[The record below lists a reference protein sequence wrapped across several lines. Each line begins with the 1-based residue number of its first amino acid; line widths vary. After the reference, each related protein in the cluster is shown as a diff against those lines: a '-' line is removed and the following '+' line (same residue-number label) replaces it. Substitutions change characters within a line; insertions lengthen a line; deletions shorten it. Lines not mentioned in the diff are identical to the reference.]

1 MKNRDKLLLSLLAL
15 PLTMQSVEAKNRD
28 KKSGDDRPNFV
39 VILCDDVSSDM
50 FGCYGNSETQ
60 TPNIDRLAAQG
71 VAFQSGWNS
80 ALSGPA
86 RAQLMTGKYATT
98 TGVWSNGFALP
109 MPDGSPDLFTYHPS
123 YSKVL
128 HDAGYTTAVAGKW
141 HVGGAQHQDD
151 PSLGFDTYCMWES
164 DNTLAKLGYP
174 EWRGGREMPRGIT
187 ARYWHPC
194 IVQDGKL
201 LDTKPTD
208 FGPDI
213 FTGFI
218 CDFIEDVSKE
228 EKPFFAYYPMVMP
241 HGPYVKTPLTTKQGD
256 NNDLKRGEYFA
267 EMINYVDILV
277 GRIVAQVERSGKLDN
292 TIFIFMADNG
302 TAVTA
307 KSRGVDRGCRVPFI
321 FAGVG
326 IKERGLTREICD
338 GTDIFPTVVEFAE
351 ATSRAPKDLDGVS
364 MVDFLT
370 GKSDKHKDMI
380 HSCIGTTQLLRTR
393 ECLLEV
399 YNPILG
405 VPEGRFYYC
414 GDSHDGRGYVRAEGD
429 ERYKAVHQEMLQLL
443 RDKYKGL
450 TLDHPFQQE
459 KRGKAFMTEYT
470 NPKSVEKHLH
480 NHRDY
485 QFYNED

>member
-1 MKNRDKLLLSLLAL
+1 MPLLGVSLATHTAVAKQSDK
-15 PLTMQSVEAKNRD
+15 
-28 KKSGDDRPNFV
+28 RPNFV

-50 FGCYGNSETQ
+50 FGCYGNTTTQ
-60 TPNIDRLAAQG
+60 TPNIDRLAKQG

-98 TGVWSNGFALP
+98 TGFWNNGFALP
-109 MPDGSPDLFTYHPS
+109 MPDGSADLFTYHPS

-128 HDAGYTTAVAGKW
+128 KDAGYTTAVAGKW

-151 PSLGFDTYCMWES
+151 PSLGFDTYCMWEE
-164 DNTLAKLGYP
+164 DRALKKLGYP
-174 EWRGGREMPRGIT
+174 EWSGGREMPRGIT

-213 FTGFI
+213 FAGFI
-218 CDFIEDVSKE
+218 CDFIETASKGD
-228 EKPFFAYYPMVMP
+228 KPFFAYYPMVMP
-241 HGPYVKTPLTTKQGD
+241 HGPYVKTPLSTKQGE
-256 NNDLKRGEYFA
+256 NLDLATSDKNVFV
-267 EMINYVDILV
+267 EMVNYVDILV
-277 GRIVAQVERSGKLDN
+277 GKIITQVERYGELDN
-292 TIFIFMADNG
+292 TIFVFMADNG

-307 KSRGVDRGCRVPFI
+307 KSRGVERGCRVPFI
-321 FAGVG
+321 FAGAG

-338 GTDIFPTVVEFAE
+338 GTDIYPTLAEFAGAE
-351 ATSRAPKDLDGVS
+351 KSSPKNLDGVS

-370 GKSDKHKDMI
+370 GKSNKHKDMI

-393 ECLLEV
+393 DCLLEV

-405 VPEGRFYYC
+405 MPQGRFYYC
-414 GDSHDGRGYVRAEGD
+414 GDNHDGRGYVRAEND
-429 ERYKAVHQEMLQLL
+429 QKYKKVHAEMLQVLK
-443 RDKYKGL
+443 DKYVGL
-450 TLDHPFQQE
+450 TLDHPYFNE
-459 KRGKAFMTEYT
+459 KRGKAFLKLYTE
-470 NPKSVEKHLH
+470 PKHIEKHLH
-480 NHRDY
+480 NHRYY